1 MQLTDITSATRLIN
15 ILRNHQVT
23 RASVF
28 GSYARG
34 EADENSDL
42 DLLIELP
49 ANNSLFDLIN
59 LKFKL
64 EDELQKKVDLITFA
78 SINKQIK
85 DQILAERMDL
95 F

>member
-1 MQLTDITSATRLIN
+1 MQQTDITSATRLIN

-34 EADENSDL
+34 EADENSEL
-42 DLLIELP
+42 DLLVELP

-85 DQILAERMDL
+85 DQILAERIDL

>member
-1 MQLTDITSATRLIN
+1 MQLTDLTATPRLIN

-23 RASVF
+23 RAAVF

-42 DLLIELP
+42 DLLVELP